1 MSKDEQLTDDAMAA
15 LRARFQ
21 QQSRKA
27 QAYYAVMHEVRGLV
41 GSDDAANSWMNQ
53 ALPAFGG
60 RTAAQLVGEGRENE
74 VLAHIRTLRT

>member
-1 MSKDEQLTDDAMAA
+1 MSKDEQLTTDAMAA

-21 QQSRKA
+21 EQSRKA

-41 GSDDAANSWMNQ
+41 GGDDAANAWMNE

-60 RTAAQLVGEGRENE
+60 RTAAQLVGEGRETE
-74 VLAHIRTLRT
+74 VLAHIRSLRT